1 MFTKMSLAKVNDSKV
16 IVNPLNQRVEWIDV
30 AKGIGILLVVLGHSG
45 FSLNIRW
52 WIWSFHMPLFF
63 LLSGL
68 VFSINKYPGF
78 YFLFKKRN
86 ISLLRPYFFFTLIVL
101 LLLFFIQPDY
111 RYLVKSTIIYG
122 WATIALWFIPVLYLT
137 EFLYYF
143 IRKNL
148 SVKQTFLFLLLSSLF
163 GYALSRY
170 NVHIPYKAEVIFTSV
185 LFYGIG
191 NLFFSEINKALN
203 RFSLLVIMI
212 AGLFCLSTNIVF
224 CYLNYIRFDMSSN
237 SIGNYFCAYLSALS
251 GISFIIS
258 VSFLITSNGFTVKL
272 KSLFT
277 YFGINTLIIL
287 ALHQLIKLYLVFVL
301 EKMKVSVHL
310 SLLLRHLLLWTF
322 LVIFIYLINR
332 YLPYIIG
339 RDRKI
344 KTRLQTE
351 II

>member
-1 MFTKMSLAKVNDSKV
+1 MSLTKINDSYV
-16 IVNPLNQRVEWIDV
+16 ILNPSKQRIEWIDV

-52 WIWSFHMPLFF
+52 WIWSFHMPLFL

-68 VFSINKYPGF
+68 VFSINKYPDF
-78 YFLFKKRN
+78 SFLFEKRN
-86 ISLLRPYFFFTLIVL
+86 ISLLRPYFLFTLIVL

-111 RYLVKSTIIYG
+111 PYLVKSTIIYG

-148 SVKQTFLFLLLSSLF
+148 SDKQTLLFLILNSLF

-170 NVHIPYKAEVIFTSV
+170 NVHIPYKVEVIFTSV

-203 RFSLLVIMI
+203 RFSMLVVIT
-212 AGLFCLSTNIVF
+212 AGLFCLLINLVF

-237 SIGNYFCAYLSALS
+237 SIGNYFCAYISALS
-251 GISFIIS
+251 GISFIILI
-258 VSFLITSNGFTVKL
+258 SFLITSNGFTARL

-277 YFGINTLIIL
+277 YFGVNTLIIL

-339 RDRKI
+339 REKKP
-344 KTRLQTE
+344 KTRLQAE
-351 II
+351 IT